1 MMEEVKLFLER
12 IGMDPDMKI
21 ELTVDLLSQV
31 QQHCVTHIA
40 YENLDILAGK
50 SLQLDWDSIFDKI
63 VRQKRGGYCFELN
76 GLLTDMLRL
85 MGFHA
90 TERFARFLLGE
101 REAPMRRHRVTVVH
115 LPDGDYLMD
124 IGVGIIAPRQ
134 PLKLEKDTV
143 QQMNGESYRFTR
155 DLRHGWVLWQLR
167 GRIWHQY
174 ICFNDD
180 MAYPVDFVQ
189 PSFYCEKHPD
199 SPFNKDY
206 MLSIKTEKGRR
217 TIDGRCYKEFEGEE
231 LVCIEEDLSE
241 ETLKER
247 MRSVFFLNV

>member
-1 MMEEVKLFLER
+1 MEQIRRFFQR
-12 IGMDPDMKI
+12 IGMAPDTAV
-21 ELTVDLLSQV
+21 ELNVEFLRQV

-40 YENLDILAGK
+40 YENLDILANK
-50 SLQLDWDSIFDKI
+50 PLNLDADRLYDKI
-63 VRQKRGGYCFELN
+63 VCRSRGGYCFELN
-76 GLLTDMLRL
+76 GLLTHMLRL

-101 REAPMRRHRVTVVH
+101 EDVPMRRHRVTIVH
-115 LPDGDYLMD
+115 MAEGDYLMD

-134 PLKLEKDTV
+134 PLKMEKDTV

-155 DLRHGWVLWQLR
+155 DPRHGWVLWQLCK
-167 GRIWHQY
+167 GIWRQY

-199 SPFNKDY
+199 SPFNKEY

-217 TIDGRCYKEFEGEE
+217 TIDGRCYKEFAGEE
-231 LVCIEEDLSE
+231 LVCFEENLSDE
-241 ETLKER
+241 SLKER